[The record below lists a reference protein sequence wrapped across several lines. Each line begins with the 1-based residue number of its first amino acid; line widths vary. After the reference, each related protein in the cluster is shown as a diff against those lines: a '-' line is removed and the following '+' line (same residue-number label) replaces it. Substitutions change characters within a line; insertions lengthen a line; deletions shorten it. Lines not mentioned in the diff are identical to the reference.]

1 MEAKKGEFE
10 KTFKHLW
17 GSTSTGTSMVYATFA
32 DKATA
37 DNVIIEAFKDTMIAQ
52 VTTSS
57 DITYSFKNETK
68 LHLTNTGLHVQ

>member
-37 DNVIIEAFKDTMIAQ
+37 DNVIIEAFKDTMIA
-52 VTTSS
+52 
-57 DITYSFKNETK
+57 
-68 LHLTNTGLHVQ
+68 